1 MSLIKYRAF
10 LHVVEQGSL
19 TKAAKLLGYSQPGIS
34 KMIESLEDELN
45 ISLFIRNGS
54 SIELTDNGKQV
65 YTYCKEVVKHDDEL
79 INAVNAMN
87 GLLTGNIRIGALNSI
102 IQDYVPA
109 IIKAYSSE
117 HPIIQIS
124 LNEIPSFEVIEQL
137 AGGTIDIGF
146 TSKFNV
152 KGIEFIPLFHD
163 PCRLIVNKNHPFAV
177 RETISI
183 SDLNGCD
190 FIMLPPEGQDLIN
203 TVKETE
209 KFAPLVKYYVHSDAA
224 AVSMVAADLGVYII
238 SEMQCKYLP
247 ANVVKKE
254 FIEDV
259 FRVMGIGIKSQKKAS
274 AALKEMIRIAKLQL
288 DDTQSSPSSVSSL

>member
-1 MSLIKYRAF
+1 MKY
-10 LHVVEQGSL
+10 
-19 TKAAKLLGYSQPGIS
+19 
-34 KMIESLEDELN
+34 
-45 ISLFIRNGS
+45 
-54 SIELTDNGKQV
+54 
-65 YTYCKEVVKHDDEL
+65 DDEL

-102 IQDYVPA
+102 IQDYVPR
-109 IIKAYSSE
+109 IIKFYSDV

-146 TSKFNV
+146 TSKFDV
-152 KGIEFIPLFHD
+152 KGIEFIPLFND
-163 PCRLIVNKNHPFAV
+163 PCRLIVNKNHPFVAK
-177 RETISI
+177 ETISI

-209 KFAPLVKYYVHSDAA
+209 KFTPFVKYYVHSDAA
-224 AVSMVAADLGVYII
+224 AVSMVAADLG
-238 SEMQCKYLP
+238 
-247 ANVVKKE
+247 E
-254 FIEDV
+254 FEEDV

-274 AALKEMIRIAKLQL
+274 TALKEMIRIAKLQL
-288 DDTQSSPSSVSSL
+288 DNTKSSPSSVSSL